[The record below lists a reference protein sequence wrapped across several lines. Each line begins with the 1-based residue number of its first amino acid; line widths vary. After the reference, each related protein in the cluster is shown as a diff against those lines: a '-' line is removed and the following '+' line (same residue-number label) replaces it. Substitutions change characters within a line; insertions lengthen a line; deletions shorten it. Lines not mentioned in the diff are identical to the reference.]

1 MGQAEK
7 ATVNMS
13 KLNSTRS
20 GCKDVFHAFLVKNAE
35 YDGHIEIPKIKASHD
50 IPEKN
55 NTVFQGSELD

>member
-1 MGQAEK
+1 
-7 ATVNMS
+7 MS
-13 KLNSTRS
+13 IKNSTRS